1 MQALASV
8 FVPCICVGVS
18 VCVCANVHAYTH
30 MHENS
35 SVRVT
40 GPSAGQAGRAGARGV
55 CGVYWKGREGGLAQE
70 DTRGCSTLL
79 SVTKTAVRNKLR
91 GRLHSAIEIDWFSA
105 EQTITN
111 TPHLA

>member
-1 MQALASV
+1 M
-8 FVPCICVGVS
+8 GVS

-79 SVTKTAVRNKLR
+79 SVTKTVVRNELR
-91 GRLHSAIEIDWFSA
+91 GRLLSAIEIDWFSA

-111 TPHLA
+111 TPHLAYL